1 MKQKLEVKGVKGSN
15 FKSGTLLLAQAIS
28 GWKHKHSSP
37 LHKSHRPPCDPQHF
51 AAILLKKLA
60 SVVPCLNRWQFVACG
75 RHFPLIPLFRA
86 LIPLSF
92 FAYSRLLWINWMIAN
107 QWESPIRFFS
117 AGMVQVLL
125 PWSCFKSDISL
136 LVRNA
141 PFMKLSSSQ
150 SSSSSCLS
158 SSLSFSL
165 SVLKKS
171 QKIRTSYVNAPK
183 KQNALLLMESFK
195 AKKTSPTSYFYPS
208 FSSCS

>member
-1 MKQKLEVKGVKGSN
+1 MAH
-15 FKSGTLLLAQAIS
+15 FCFAQAIS

-37 LHKSHRPPCDPQHF
+37 LHKSHRRPCDPQHF

-60 SVVPCLNRWQFVACG
+60 SVVPCLNRWQFMACG

-92 FAYSRLLWINWMIAN
+92 LRMFSRLLWINWMIAN

-150 SSSSSCLS
+150 SPSSSCLS

-165 SVLKKS
+165 SVLKKG
-171 QKIRTSYVNAPK
+171 QKIPTSYVNAPK
-183 KQNALLLMESFK
+183 KPDALLLMESFK
-195 AKKTSPTSYFYPS
+195 AKKNITDVVFYPS